1 MAQSPRRRV
10 RTVIEIGRVLDRQDQ
25 LVPLAAIHRVLAM
38 RPPYRCC
45 LHVDIIPKAIGSFG
59 RRPMSQ
65 LRLSH
70 FLLCPGLLHLFVL
83 LLPFCLSLPLFSRT
97 CQLLGN
103 GKSIV
108 GAIPCGRP
116 VIPRGRPVFPCDRLV
131 FPVVA
136 RSYRDRNQISHFV
149 NKPFIW
155 LYWNTGPSLH
165 TKFGPYWQCPQ
176 SPTAHFI
183 LRSIDT

>member
-1 MAQSPRRRV
+1 
-10 RTVIEIGRVLDRQDQ
+10 
-25 LVPLAAIHRVLAM
+25 
-38 RPPYRCC
+38 
-45 LHVDIIPKAIGSFG
+45 
-59 RRPMSQ
+59 MSQ

-116 VIPRGRPVFPCDRLV
+116 V
-131 FPVVA
+131 
-136 RSYRDRNQISHFV
+136 
-149 NKPFIW
+149 
-155 LYWNTGPSLH
+155 TGPIRLALSFANKIIPGREMNGAPH
-165 TKFGPYWQCPQ
+165 YHSVVNISGAP
-176 SPTAHFI
+176 SVTAMVC
-183 LRSIDT
+183 SN

>member
-1 MAQSPRRRV
+1 
-10 RTVIEIGRVLDRQDQ
+10 
-25 LVPLAAIHRVLAM
+25 
-38 RPPYRCC
+38 
-45 LHVDIIPKAIGSFG
+45 
-59 RRPMSQ
+59 MSQ

-116 VIPRGRPVFPCDRLV
+116 DLL
-131 FPVVA
+131 VVA
-136 RSYRDRNQISHFV
+136 RSCSDQYAKKFRKRSFPVGVIIDSGWNCTPSTGYVRCRRPMTSPSAVSAVIS
-149 NKPFIW
+149 
-155 LYWNTGPSLH
+155 SS
-165 TKFGPYWQCPQ
+165 FGRVE
-176 SPTAHFI
+176 
-183 LRSIDT
+183 RSTMRL